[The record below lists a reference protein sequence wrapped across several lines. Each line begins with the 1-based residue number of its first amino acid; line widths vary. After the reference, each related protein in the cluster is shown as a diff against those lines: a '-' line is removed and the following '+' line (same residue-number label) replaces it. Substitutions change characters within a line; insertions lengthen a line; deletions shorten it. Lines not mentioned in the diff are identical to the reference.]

1 MTFTPT
7 ETANLPIIL
16 QECQAQGLTLPK
28 FKEDIA
34 YILATA
40 RHETANWLFLEE
52 IGGCNQAIKLGYDG
66 GENYYG
72 RGYVQ
77 LTHKYN
83 YQKFSKIMNQDLVNN
98 PNLVLDPKDA
108 AFILVYG
115 MRNGSFT
122 GKKLDDFAYNYS
134 SEEPEVIDGIAK
146 TGDRAILF
154 IPARGIVNGN
164 DQAMLINNY
173 AREYVIR
180 INKGEFDQFFFPKTP
195 TLPTQ
200 IPTNPINL
208 DKVDLVIVPQNGNS
222 SKPPTPETW
231 AKLEKETDDDHFK
244 LVKDAV
250 QNLDLDWLIFSYAD
264 RLKERKDFEIIN
276 TNLKYYYEKNEN
288 KKSEFGELFAKQSLQ
303 TEELKEEIG
312 KKELEITNLG
322 NENYNLKTQI
332 EKLTI
337 PKKEDFDF
345 TTPIKKPS
353 QNLENMNSKEI
364 FKDEKNYSEIENV
377 QVNNLTT
384 QEKWSWN
391 KFWVGLSRNATIS
404 SIIGIMITGLVGY
417 ICSLVPQLTPY
428 QNEMVGVLLLLTGIS
443 TVGQNANNLLKK

>member
-40 RHETANWLFLEE
+40 RHETANWQFLEE
-52 IGGCNQAIKLGYDG
+52 IDGRNQAIKLGYDG

-83 YQKFSKIMNQDLVNN
+83 YQKFSTIMNQDLVNN

-134 SEEPEVIDGIAK
+134 PEEPEVIDGIAK
-146 TGDRAILF
+146 AGDRAINF
-154 IPARGIVNGN
+154 IMARGIVNGN

-195 TLPTQ
+195 TPPTQ

-208 DKVDLVIVPQNGNS
+208 DKVDLVIVPQNVNNE
-222 SKPPTPETW
+222 KTPTPETW

-250 QNLDLDWLIFSYAD
+250 QNLDFDWLIFSYAD
-264 RLKERKDFEIIN
+264 RLKERKDFEKDLEKCNIILQKGHDESLEL
-276 TNLKYYYEKNEN
+276 LKTLAEKD
-288 KKSEFGELFAKQSLQ
+288 L
-303 TEELKEEIG
+303 EIG
-312 KKELEITNLG
+312 
-322 NENYNLKTQI
+322 NLKTQI
-332 EKLTI
+332 GNLTI
-337 PKKEDFDF
+337 PKAEDLPKKENFDF
-345 TTPIKKPS
+345 TTPIKNPS
-353 QNLENMNSKEI
+353 QNLENLSSKEI

-377 QVNNLTT
+377 QAVIENPENSST
-384 QEKWSWN
+384 KPFWKSK
-391 KFWVGLSRNATIS
+391 KF
-404 SIIGIMITGLVGY
+404 LVVVTFAPVLY
-417 ICSLVPQLTPY
+417 SFIQFLPPQY
-428 QNEMVGVLLLLTGIS
+428 QNIAILLYSALALVYQFIQGSLDATQLKNETINLIS
-443 TVGQNANNLLKK
+443 KIPKN

>member
-40 RHETANWLFLEE
+40 RHETANWRFLEE
-52 IGGCNQAIKLGYDG
+52 IDGRNQAIKLGYDG

-83 YQKFSKIMNQDLVNN
+83 YQKFSTIMSQDLVNN

-134 SEEPEVIDGIAK
+134 CGEPEVIDGIANA
-146 TGDRAILF
+146 GDRAINF

-195 TLPTQ
+195 TPPTQ

-208 DKVDLVIVPQNGNS
+208 DKVDLVIVPQNVNNE
-222 SKPPTPETW
+222 KTPTPETW

-250 QNLDLDWLIFSYAD
+250 QNLDWDWLISSYAD
-264 RLKERKDFEIIN
+264 RVKERKDFEKDADDLN
-276 TNLKYYYEKNEN
+276 NHYSDLATNFQEAHDKNYIFSKDLAEKD
-288 KKSEFGELFAKQSLQ
+288 L
-303 TEELKEEIG
+303 EIG
-312 KKELEITNLG
+312 
-322 NENYNLKTQI
+322 NLKTQI
-332 EKLTI
+332 EKLVI
-337 PKKEDFDF
+337 PKKENFDF
-345 TTPIKKPS
+345 QNAVKNPS
-353 QNLENMNSKEI
+353 QNLENLNSKEI

-377 QVNNLTT
+377 QANNPTT
-384 QEKWSWN
+384 QEKWSWD

-417 ICSLVPQLTPY
+417 VCSLVPQLTPY
-428 QNEMVGVLLLLTGIS
+428 QNQMVGGLLLLTGIS